1 MYIVVQA
8 CGHSSEL
15 IKVHTRDCLNYIIIF
30 FFFCYVFCHV
40 IFILNIKVCM
50 CVCVCVLN
58 KCK

>member
-30 FFFCYVFCHV
+30 FFFLLRILSCYFY
-40 IFILNIKVCM
+40 IEY
-50 CVCVCVLN
+50 
-58 KCK
+58 